1 MSSWTNRDG
10 TVLPKGLLTITS
22 DKTGP
27 GVETGSMSLA
37 QRLTAIFQQH
47 RDSVFRYLMNLCGAP
62 EQSEELTQ
70 EVFLRLYRHL
80 HAGHD
85 LDNPS
90 AWLFTVARNLVVD
103 AARAGQNFIDLDQEG
118 WNLIAESRS
127 ASGSNPEQLALNRE
141 RLDRVQ
147 AALMALTR
155 LQRQCLH
162 LRVEGLRYREIAE
175 LLGVSV
181 ATVAEAVRRGLVNLA
196 ARINPEEKP

>member
-1 MSSWTNRDG
+1 
-10 TVLPKGLLTITS
+10 
-22 DKTGP
+22 
-27 GVETGSMSLA
+27 
-37 QRLTAIFQQH
+37 
-47 RDSVFRYLMNLCGAP
+47 MNLCGAP

-70 EVFLRLYRHL
+70 EVFLRLYRYL
-80 HAGHD
+80 HDGHD

-103 AARAGQNFIDLDQEG
+103 AARAGQNFIDLDQEA

-127 ASGSNPEQLALNRE
+127 APGSNPEQLALNRE

-147 AALMALTR
+147 SALMALTR
-155 LQRQCLH
+155 FQRQCLH

-175 LLGVSV
+175 LLGLSV

-196 ARINPEEKP
+196 AQVNPEEKP